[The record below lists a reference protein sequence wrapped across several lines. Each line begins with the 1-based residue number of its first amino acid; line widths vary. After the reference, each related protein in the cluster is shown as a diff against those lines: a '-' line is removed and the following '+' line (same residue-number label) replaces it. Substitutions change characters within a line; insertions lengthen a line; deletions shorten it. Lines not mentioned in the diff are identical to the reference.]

1 MSAETKTLAW
11 PVVQVDDFGQP
22 DVQRCP
28 VPGLLGVAVQ
38 LQVQRELPGTAVLD
52 HGVRPSARDKSGHQG
67 LRGTSVVGK
76 RYGLSLPCLHTSVA
90 PYSRAA
96 GRA

>member
-1 MSAETKTLAW
+1 MSGETKTLAW
-11 PVVQVDDFGQP
+11 PVVQVDDFGQA

-28 VPGLLGVAVQ
+28 MPSLLSIAAQ

-76 RYGLSLPCLHTSVA
+76 RYGLSLPCLHSSAA

-96 GRA
+96 ARA